1 VAQRPLNSFAA
12 GVRHREDLNSRFG
25 VVEAWRAP
33 AQASAIRVGWERL
46 TLWWKALQPDGP
58 NSWNAFATGH
68 DHYINKELAAGRQLV
83 GELINTPDWAAAN
96 LSVHGASVPKGLYL
110 PYDDPRNYWG
120 HFVGLVVKRYAGR
133 IDDWILWNEVNIP
146 SGQYATWKGSVADYA
161 QLVKVGYLAAHR
173 ANPNA
178 RVILFG
184 DPYWYDHGA
193 FFNTLLDN
201 LTHQPG
207 SGANNGYFDVAN
219 VHLYN
224 RPLDYAT
231 IVPLYK
237 RMLAQHQLDKPIWIS
252 ETNAIPYND
261 PVRLYP
267 RSGFFATLNDQASYI
282 IEAFSIALALGVG
295 RVEVN
300 RMVDGTDFKAGG
312 EPFGLLR
319 NDMSARP
326 AYWGYRTAVDLFSGV
341 TSGKLSVHAASGVY
355 SVTLHKPGA
364 TITVAWDQHPQ
375 PTTVRIPAL
384 SSTAT
389 VYTKLGVSRMVRASS
404 HGYQLPLDPATGN
417 TDPSNPKDYVM
428 GGNPVI
434 LVQTN

>member
-1 VAQRPLNSFAA
+1 
-12 GVRHREDLNSRFG
+12 
-25 VVEAWRAP
+25 
-33 AQASAIRVGWERL
+33 
-46 TLWWKALQPDGP
+46 
-58 NSWNAFATGH
+58 
-68 DHYINKELAAGRQLV
+68 
-83 GELINTPDWAAAN
+83 
-96 LSVHGASVPKGLYL
+96 
-110 PYDDPRNYWG
+110 
-120 HFVGLVVKRYAGR
+120 VKRYAGR

-146 SGQYATWKGSVADYA
+146 SGQFATWKGSVADYA

-178 RVILFG
+178 RIILFG
-184 DPYWYDHGA
+184 DPYWYDHGK
-193 FFNTLLDN
+193 FFNSLLDN
-201 LTHQPG
+201 LAHQPG
-207 SGANNGYFDVAN
+207 SAANDGYFDVAN

-231 IVPLYK
+231 IIPLYK
-237 RMLAQHQLDKPIWIS
+237 KMLARHHLQKPIWIS

-267 RSGFFATLNDQASYI
+267 RSSYFATLDDQASYM
-282 IEAFSIALALGVG
+282 IEAFSIAISMGVE

-326 AYWGYRTAVDLFSGV
+326 AFFGYRTAVDLFSGV
-341 TSGKLSVHAASGVY
+341 TSGKLSIHAASGVY
-355 SVTLHKPGA
+355 TVTLHKPGA
-364 TITVAWDQHPQ
+364 TITVAWDQHPK
-375 PTTVRIPAL
+375 PATVSIPAL

-389 VYTKLGVSRMVRASS
+389 VYTKFGVSRAVRASAR
-404 HGYQLPLDPATGN
+404 GYHFPLDAATGN
-417 TDPSNPKDYVM
+417 TDPQNTKDYVM

-434 LVQTN
+434 LVQAS